1 MKLGVGPY
9 LNMPKET
16 CEEHGANRGPS
27 SVRFSSQIFVQI
39 RVLAFSGVLPYFGQI
54 GVFLDWD
61 RAIVEFA
68 GAVWVLETLNIALVG
83 ANVDEKPNFS

>member
-1 MKLGVGPY
+1 M
-9 LNMPKET
+9 
-16 CEEHGANRGPS
+16 
-27 SVRFSSQIFVQI
+27 
-39 RVLAFSGVLPYFGQI
+39 
-54 GVFLDWD
+54 DWD